1 MTYSAPALTNTSLVP
16 GQLTNTSS
24 IIYAGTEE
32 TKLKELNLGQQK
44 RTLAS
49 NGFGR
54 GAKSGMSIF
63 PISLSIIL

>member
-1 MTYSAPALTNTSLVP
+1 MTYSAPALTGTSLVP